1 MKPPHMIDH
10 TPSSELT
17 VQRVRHPV
25 KLRLLQVLRTQRLS
39 PNQLLV
45 TLGGPDLADF
55 VTASFDNN
63 VKLMWGPDGLSVPEL
78 PPMGPEGPQW
88 APGAARPLMRD
99 YTPRRFDAQALELD
113 IEFALHGDGPAA
125 NWARQAQPGQT
136 LAVGG
141 PRGSF
146 IVPTGFDWHL
156 LVGDDSALP
165 AIARRLE
172 ELPEGKRVT
181 VVLALDA
188 ADRRALSTRAD
199 LSLVWVDQPAQ
210 LPVAVQALRMPEG
223 TGHAWAGGEAGAIA
237 EVRRVLVGQH
247 GLPKERVRASAYW
260 KRGLADHHESLDG

>member
-1 MKPPHMIDH
+1 MTDQRS
-10 TPSSELT
+10 PSDLV

-25 KLRLLQVLRTQRLS
+25 KLRLLQVLRTRHLS
-39 PNQLLV
+39 PHQLLI

-55 VTASFDNN
+55 VTASFDNH
-63 VKLMWGPDGLSVPEL
+63 VKLMWGPDGVSAPAL
-78 PPMGPEGPQW
+78 PPMGPDGPQW
-88 APGAARPLMRD
+88 TPGEPRPLMRD

-125 NWARQAQPGQT
+125 NWARQARPGQT

-156 LVGDDSALP
+156 LVGDDAALP
-165 AIARRLE
+165 AIARRLQ
-172 ELPEGKRVT
+172 ELPAGARVT
-181 VVLALDA
+181 VVLALHA
-188 ADRRALSTRAD
+188 ADRRALDTQARMD
-199 LSLVWVDQPAQ
+199 LVWVETPAQ
-210 LPVAVQALRMPEG
+210 LPDAVRALRLPDG
-223 TGHAWAGGEAGAIA
+223 IGHAWAAGEAGAIA

-260 KRGLADHHESLDG
+260 KRGQADHHEAFEG